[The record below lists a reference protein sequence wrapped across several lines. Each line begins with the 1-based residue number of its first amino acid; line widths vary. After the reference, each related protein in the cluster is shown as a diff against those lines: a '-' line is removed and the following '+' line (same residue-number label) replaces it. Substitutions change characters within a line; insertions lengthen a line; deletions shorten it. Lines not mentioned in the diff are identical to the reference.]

1 MIPVVA
7 FLGLAALLV
16 SVWMLIDTA
25 VARAWTP
32 FAMFL
37 TAVVVASLLIGAAL
51 REVTT

>member
-1 MIPVVA
+1 MILVFA
-7 FLGLAALLV
+7 LLALAALLV

-37 TAVVVASLLIGAAL
+37 TAVVVASLLLGAAL
-51 REVTT
+51 REVTS

>member
-7 FLGLAALLV
+7 LLALVALLV

-32 FAMFL
+32 FAMFV
-37 TAVVVASLLIGAAL
+37 TAVVVASILLGAAL
-51 REVTT
+51 REVTS